1 MAVLQDSPL
10 RASQLRALER
20 RQESSLSFAVD
31 RLRLSEDTHE
41 RNLEPLQSQADSLRR
56 LLEVTAQ
63 THSRDLMQLR
73 EQMQARLETESRVQE
88 STVRA
93 GQARLAEVQRQW
105 AAERDRVAQ
114 MRQELLELRLRNGS
128 DIGRRQEED
137 RTLRTQLERL
147 KLNVMGALHSEIS
160 AAQDGLV
167 RTREEH
173 TRRLA
178 LLQAAQQREINSV
191 QDRAAVADAQMNRSE
206 LEGIALRQDLQR
218 ETESGERELV
228 TLQGSL
234 RTLRSE
240 AKSQAEELD
249 RLSRARDSALGRA
262 RDLSVEASRLKRQR
276 RHFKA
281 SSQQLRS
288 SSVKL
293 ERLVYGRRPS

>member
-20 RQESSLSFAVD
+20 RQESSLSYAVD
-31 RLRLSEDTHE
+31 RLRLSEDAHE
-41 RNLEPLQSQADSLRR
+41 RDLEPLQSQADSLRQ
-56 LLEVTAQ
+56 LLAVTTQ
-63 THSRDLMQLR
+63 SHSRDLQQLR
-73 EQMQARLETESRVQE
+73 EQLQTRLEAESRARE

-93 GQARLAEVQRQW
+93 AQSRLADLQRQW
-105 AAERDRVAQ
+105 TAERDRAAQ
-114 MRQELLELRLRNGS
+114 LRQELLELRLRNGS

-147 KLNVMGALHSEIS
+147 KVNVMGALHSDIS

-173 TRRLA
+173 TRRLTT
-178 LLQAAQQREINSV
+178 LQTAQQREISTL
-191 QDRAAVADAQMNRSE
+191 QEHVADSDARINRCE
-206 LEGIALRQDLQR
+206 GEGIALRQELQR
-218 ETESGERELV
+218 ETETGERELV
-228 TLQGSL
+228 TMQSAL
-234 RTLRSE
+234 RTVRSE

-249 RLSRARDSALGRA
+249 RLGRARDSALGRA
-262 RDLSVEASRLKRQR
+262 RELSVEASRLKRQKR
-276 RHFKA
+276 KFKA
-281 SSQQLRS
+281 SSEQLRS